1 MFNTK
6 KNRIEEL
13 KNDLALC
20 EMDKAF
26 YKSQYKA
33 YMNAIILAMQMDI
46 ITKDQFET
54 IIELKKKY
62 DDLSDQY
69 SEKGA

>member
-6 KNRIEEL
+6 KKRIEEL
-13 KNDLALC
+13 ETDLSLC

-26 YKSQYKA
+26 YKGQYKA
-33 YMNAIILAMQMDI
+33 YMNAVILAMQMDI
-46 ITKDQFET
+46 ITKDQLET

-62 DDLSDQY
+62 NDLSNQY